1 MNKIWATILKAP
13 AIILLLASLAAGV
26 YAAQYN
32 IQDMGWEV
40 PIILAIVIGLYFI
53 GVAITPKSSKVSIK
67 KEITDL
73 KDAIQND
80 TENF

>member
-13 AIILLLASLAAGV
+13 AIILLLASLAAGI

-40 PIILAIVIGLYFI
+40 PIILGIVIGLYII
-53 GVAITPKSSKVSIK
+53 GIAITPKTSKVLIK